1 MHGQNDAN
9 DPSRTF
15 GSSILP
21 AAIGRGRIDRFS
33 SCGLGPSPSG
43 LALAAGLVQ
52 HPAASQHPHTV
63 RPVRLA
69 RCSLGLQ
76 RREEALHRRIVPD
89 VAGTADRTD
98 DAVIAINLCR
108 CIGYRDRNDAVA
120 RQDSVQ
126 ILSRSTSTPNCFL
139 KQHLMAELKPASHV
153 VLTYLARRPR

>member
-1 MHGQNDAN
+1 MLSVSLF

-89 VAGTADRTD
+89 VAGTVDSNR
-98 DAVIAINLCR
+98 R
-108 CIGYRDRNDAVA
+108 RRDRDQPLELLTGV
-120 RQDSVQ
+120 
-126 ILSRSTSTPNCFL
+126 LGGFKRSS
-139 KQHLMAELKPASHV
+139 QH
-153 VLTYLARRPR
+153 VLC